1 MINVLNLFKKTK
13 FEIEWQDRESEEKMT
28 SVYDGRPIFTIP
40 SAMQDIVLYGIN
52 EIDYVDAK
60 LV

>member
-40 SAMQDIVLYGIN
+40 SVMKDIVLYGIN

-60 LV
+60 IV